1 MSDSRRHVGL
11 VLALCGAAVM
21 SGCANIPTTSP
32 VYSADISLQDPGPV
46 FFAAAGPSVDAS
58 PRDIVDGFLTAQAAG
73 LAGDWSAAE
82 SFLTAAASGQWEP
95 GGTVNVFDG
104 ELDAVIS
111 ENAGDEVEGA
121 ILSASEL
128 DGVTAVTVDASVAL
142 QGSLTPTGAYTE
154 SLNGARSQMTFEL
167 VRRSDGQWRISS
179 LPNDLYISTPNFRSF
194 YRATSVYFVSP
205 DEQYLVPDV
214 RWFPRQRTET
224 YVVNAVLTGPSPWLA
239 DAVAQTVPEGTRL
252 VYDAVNVENGT
263 ATVNLSTH
271 VMDASPD
278 ERALLATQL
287 RAALTRLPGVRNVLI
302 QANGIELQVGELPE
316 LQRDPTLATSP
327 IVRVG
332 SQLARVTSGEVEP
345 LDPAVEVSGLNVTAI
360 ALDED
365 ATSIVIRDGQ
375 QALRVLRPEGR
386 RGQVIAQG
394 DDLIAPS
401 IDRFSWVW
409 SGEKNQPDDGELL
422 AVGTDGTTVRV
433 PVPWLS
439 GRTVSEVRIS
449 HDGARLAV
457 ISAVPG
463 RRVIEV
469 AAITRDGNNVPQA
482 VGEPISVGGATMS
495 PELME
500 WVDESTLA
508 VLTDS
513 TESTNQNVV
522 SVQVGGGSE
531 SIASVDDAQSLG
543 AGRGLRSIYVGT
555 QDGVVLSRA
564 ATGTSWVT
572 VVDNAYLPSFPG

>member
-1 MSDSRRHVGL
+1 M
-11 VLALCGAAVM
+11 
-21 SGCANIPTTSP
+21 
-32 VYSADISLQDPGPV
+32 
-46 FFAAAGPSVDAS
+46 
-58 PRDIVDGFLTAQAAG
+58 
-73 LAGDWSAAE
+73 
-82 SFLTAAASGQWEP
+82 
-95 GGTVNVFDG
+95 
-104 ELDAVIS
+104 
-111 ENAGDEVEGA
+111 
-121 ILSASEL
+121 
-128 DGVTAVTVDASVAL
+128 
-142 QGSLTPTGAYTE
+142 
-154 SLNGARSQMTFEL
+154 
-167 VRRSDGQWRISS
+167 
-179 LPNDLYISTPNFRSF
+179 
-194 YRATSVYFVSP
+194 
-205 DEQYLVPDV
+205 
-214 RWFPRQRTET
+214 
-224 YVVNAVLTGPSPWLA
+224 
-239 DAVAQTVPEGTRL
+239 
-252 VYDAVNVENGT
+252 
-263 ATVNLSTH
+263 
-271 VMDASPD
+271 
-278 ERALLATQL
+278 
-287 RAALTRLPGVRNVLI
+287 
-302 QANGIELQVGELPE
+302 
-316 LQRDPTLATSP
+316 
-327 IVRVG
+327 
-332 SQLARVTSGEVEP
+332 
-345 LDPAVEVSGLNVTAI
+345 
-360 ALDED
+360 
-365 ATSIVIRDGQ
+365 
-375 QALRVLRPEGR
+375 
-386 RGQVIAQG
+386 
-394 DDLIAPS
+394 
-401 IDRFSWVW
+401 W

-482 VGEPISVGGATMS
+482 VAEPISVGGATMS